1 MKKIHFLMAI
11 FLSIALLSSACIS
24 SPPPTPISSSP
35 TPRLSITPE
44 NTTHQLNELNKSIKV
59 SENSSKRNEILRD
72 DLGYLILMNKTPLR
86 IVSLAPSNTEILF
99 ALGLGNRIV
108 GVTDYCNYPPDAKEK
123 EKIGGYSTINI
134 EKVVGLEPD
143 LVVAAYGNG
152 IEAIETLK
160 KLNIT
165 VVALNPK
172 SIADIERDIILLG
185 KITGTERNATQIVDA
200 MERKI
205 STVEKAVKDKKRVRV
220 AHIVWHDPI
229 WVSGKNTFIDEIISL
244 AGGENV
250 FNFTGWRIVSLEDL
264 VSSNPDVIIVSS
276 GSGMGGIQNIT
287 YSWVMNDERL
297 KSINAVRNGRVF
309 IVDADIISR
318 PSYRVAD
325 AVDIVAR
332 FLHPEAFQ

>member
-1 MKKIHFLMAI
+1 MKKIHLLTVI
-11 FLSIALLSSACIS
+11 FLSITLFFSACIS
-24 SPPPTPISSSP
+24 SPPPSPISPSPSSNP
-35 TPRLSITPE
+35 SITPQ
-44 NTTHQLNELNKSIKV
+44 NTTSQLNELNESIKV
-59 SENSSKRNEILRD
+59 SENTPERSEILKD
-72 DLGYLILMNKTPLR
+72 DLGYAIVMNKTPRR

-99 ALGLGNRIV
+99 ALGLGKRIV
-108 GVTDYCNYPPDAKEK
+108 GVTDYCNYPPEAKEK

-134 EKVVGLEPD
+134 EKVVSLEPD

-160 KLNIT
+160 RLNLT

-185 KITGTERNATQIVDA
+185 KITGTERNATQIVDS

-205 STVEKAVKDKKRVRV
+205 TTVEKAVKDKKRVRV

-229 WVSGKNTFIDEIISL
+229 WVSGKDTFIDEIISL

-297 KSINAVRNGRVF
+297 KSINAVKNGRVF